1 MSFFD
6 FLNASVTPH
15 HAAQNLAARFAGA
28 GFAELQETSPRAPG
42 CGKSY
47 FIRRGAALFAFRT
60 PVNFSPDSRFRLA
73 SAHTD
78 FPALRITPNPDKT
91 VAGIHLLHPE
101 VYGGALLNTWLDRD
115 LGYAGLLAF
124 ERGGKIGTKLFRG
137 GTLCRIPELAVHF
150 NRTVNSD
157 GLKLNAQEHLNACF
171 AAAGAPDFE
180 QILRRELAAGETLL
194 DFDVQFFDAQ
204 PAAVGGADGEWIYS
218 GRLDNLSS
226 CDALAEGLLQ
236 AGPASTDICG
246 ACFFDSEEI
255 GSGTRDGAAGNFL
268 KSSLE
273 RIFAGLGGDPLLLPG
288 VLSCSLL
295 ISADMAHA
303 EHPSYTEKSEPNHAP
318 LLGKGIVLKTNAQKR
333 YASEAVANARFKQLC
348 AQAKVPF
355 QTFVMRNDM
364 PCGSTVGPLL
374 SASLGIPAVDV
385 GEPMLSM
392 HSVREM
398 TASADHDGMIRLAAE
413 FFES

>member
-6 FLNASVTPH
+6 FLNSSVTPH
-15 HAAQNLAARFAGA
+15 HAAQNLADRFTDA
-28 GFAELQETSPRAPG
+28 GFVELPEASPWALE

-47 FIRRGAALFAFRT
+47 IVRRGAALFAFRT
-60 PVNFSPDSRFRLA
+60 PAKFSSDSRFRLA

-91 VAGIHLLHPE
+91 IAGIHLLHPE

-124 ERGGKIGTKLFRG
+124 ERGGKLGTKLFRSDV
-137 GTLCRIPELAVHF
+137 LCRIPELAIHF

-171 AAAGAPDFE
+171 AAAGAPDFAE
-180 QILRRELAAGETLL
+180 VLRKELAEGETLL
-194 DFDVQFFDAQ
+194 DFDVQLFDAQ
-204 PAAVGGADGEWIYS
+204 PAAAGGINGEWIYS

-226 CDALAEGLLQ
+226 CDALLEGMLQ
-236 AGPASTDICG
+236 TSAAAADICG
-246 ACFFDSEEI
+246 TCFFDSEEI
-255 GSGTRDGAAGNFL
+255 GSETRDGAAGNFL
-268 KSSLE
+268 KSALE
-273 RIFAGLGGDPLLLPG
+273 RIFAGLGGDPLLLGG
-288 VLSCSLL
+288 VLADSLL

-303 EHPSYTEKSEPNHAP
+303 EHPLYMEKSEPNHAP
-318 LLGKGIVLKTNAQKR
+318 ILGKGVVLKTNAQKR
-333 YASEAVANARFKQLC
+333 YASEATANARFKQLC
-348 AQAKVPF
+348 GLAKIPF

-364 PCGSTVGPLL
+364 PCGSTVGPTL
-374 SASLGIPAVDV
+374 SASLGVPTVDV

-392 HSVREM
+392 HSIREM
-398 TASADHDGMIRLAAE
+398 TAAADHEGMIRLIAK
-413 FFES
+413 FFDS